1 MADKKDNVKRLRLDE
16 ITANMVVYL
25 AMKNCGGNESEAIRQ
40 AIHKDYFSD
49 PEVIANGQS
58 EVARIPVV
66 GVIRDGKIVKRQGS
80 VKVS

>member
-1 MADKKDNVKRLRLDE
+1 MADKKDKVKRLRLDE
-16 ITANMVVYL
+16 ITANMVVYK

-40 AIHKDYFSD
+40 AIHNDYFSD
-49 PEVIANGQS
+49 PEVIANAQS

-66 GVIRDGKIVKRQGS
+66 GVIRDGKIYKRS

>member
-16 ITANMVVYL
+16 ITANMVVYK

-40 AIHKDYFSD
+40 AIHNDYFSD
-49 PEVIANGQS
+49 PEVMENAKS
-58 EVARIPVV
+58 EIARIPVV